1 LIDLVDPRAEPGTAA
16 EPYDRALDSTVA
28 RPVVGV
34 FVNRFPGSE
43 AFGACLG
50 TSIAALLPSAEVRQF
65 AKADASQVASAQ
77 VLDTIAAECH
87 AVITL
92 YGH

>member
-1 LIDLVDPRAEPGTAA
+1 LIELVDPRAAPGTAA
-16 EPYDRALDSTVA
+16 EPYDLALDSTVA

-50 TSIAALLPSAEVRQF
+50 TSIAALLPSAELRQF
-65 AKADASQVASAQ
+65 AAWRRCQASA
-77 VLDTIAAECH
+77 VIA
-87 AVITL
+87 
-92 YGH
+92 